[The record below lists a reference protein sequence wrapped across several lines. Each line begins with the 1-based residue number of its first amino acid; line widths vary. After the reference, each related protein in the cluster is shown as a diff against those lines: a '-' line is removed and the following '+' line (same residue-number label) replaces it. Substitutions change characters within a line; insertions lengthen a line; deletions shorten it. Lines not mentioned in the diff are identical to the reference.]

1 VLVADVPPNMR
12 IHLTNGPGGVARRW
26 CAVVMRLPAL
36 SKTIYY
42 PRNEGS
48 SMMLG
53 ARRLTAVLGG

>member
-1 VLVADVPPNMR
+1 
-12 IHLTNGPGGVARRW
+12 
-26 CAVVMRLPAL
+26 MRLPAL